1 MRWYIQHFPIA
12 RGKGPMLALL
22 RRCLPAG
29 LFPAPLHDNMW
40 LLLRR
45 DDMVAFLTFVR
56 QVWEPENTTIVR
68 SLLQAGDAFV
78 DVGANAGYFTV
89 LAGLLVGPSGEVLAL
104 EPMPET
110 HEWLG
115 QNVRLNDLDNVTLLA
130 AAAADHEDGLE
141 LQFFAGETQANA
153 SQFAVGREAVRT
165 VRVPTIRLDSL
176 LSRLSPERPLMLKV
190 DIEGGEYSALVG
202 GLVLLQE
209 RRPILMFELFP
220 ALGQAAGWTPAE
232 MLGLLERTGR
242 YRFYIS
248 TGRCL
253 RPLLADDIPTV
264 DSGDHIDVFAF
275 SDEVGWHDERRRK
288 VTTPDA

>member
-1 MRWYIQHFPIA
+1 MASWGRPRVPLAGGWVGCCVTAGRQGSSVRPQAPLIRAMRWYIQHFPIA

-29 LFPAPLHDNMW
+29 LFPAPLHDNMR

-110 HEWLG
+110 HEWLA

-141 LQFFAGETQANA
+141 LQFFAGETRRMPR
-153 SQFAVGREAVRT
+153 SSPSGGR
-165 VRVPTIRLDSL
+165 LC
-176 LSRLSPERPLMLKV
+176 ERC
-190 DIEGGEYSALVG
+190 GC
-202 GLVLLQE
+202 
-209 RRPILMFELFP
+209 RPS
-220 ALGQAAGWTPAE
+220 GWTACYH
-232 MLGLLERTGR
+232 G
-242 YRFYIS
+242 
-248 TGRCL
+248 C
-253 RPLLADDIPTV
+253 
-264 DSGDHIDVFAF
+264 
-275 SDEVGWHDERRRK
+275 RRSAR
-288 VTTPDA
+288 